1 MATQNKPQQIYW
13 RPSVE
18 PLVKQQAEAAGMKVS
33 AYVNQLV
40 IDEQIRI
47 NNRNEREA
55 RKQAQEQAK

>member
-1 MATQNKPQQIYW
+1 MATTNKPQVVYW

-33 AYVNQLV
+33 AYVNKLV

-47 NNRNEREA
+47 NSRRERDE
-55 RKQAQEQAK
+55 RKQLAQVTK

>member
-1 MATQNKPQQIYW
+1 MSTTNKPHVVYW

-18 PLVKQQAEAAGMKVS
+18 TLVKQQAEAAGMKVS

-47 NNRNEREA
+47 NNRRERDE
-55 RKQAQEQAK
+55 RKQLAQVTK